1 MEKKITKKKKIIKD
15 KIYQIL
21 EKYKNSNKTP
31 FDLITLV
38 TDIKNVFEIY
48 KPKYNLSFLFTE
60 IISEIVGF
68 VTEIES
74 QKEKM
79 MQNSTIK
86 VITEYMLS
94 YLNDIEREI
103 INSST
108 SKLKL
113 HEKIRRMINEYLNA
127 NYFKKILVVTMV
139 DDIIES
145 VYGDEYT
152 LSKYIYEQLKE
163 IVSNISDLEKFMMI
177 YQGIIDG
184 SDISDFKI
192 SYRKALIEKNYV
204 NDLLCDMWVKLKEI
218 IGEESCLKIRNSL
231 SLFKSKKI
239 AYNEEVVNPIIYA
252 LRDSKEYITEEF
264 KKIEINGKIYYG
276 ASIYTLEDDTT
287 KFERFI
293 SKLRSCG
300 YNEEANILNGY
311 LINSIA
317 LLTEK
322 AVYDKFSRLNSEL
335 FEELVLLNKN
345 KYAQTCIGHII
356 LGNPT
361 DNIFNS
367 DGSLNFIVSM
377 VMKSIYKMGEVLL
390 TNDFEFQEFQKE
402 MLITL
407 QQMSKLRDIETANHQ
422 DRVTIYTKILAEA
435 LKKKKEEGEL
445 EKIIIKNNI
454 FTDTDYYIIDKEY
467 IRDLLYSASLHD
479 LGKVGIDDD
488 ILKSTKKLTP
498 EEYEVMK
505 NHTIYGQQRL
515 NSIVKMSRKKSF
527 LVLAAALAENHHER
541 WDGTGYP
548 NGKKGF
554 EIPLS
559 ARILAIADVY
569 DALRRERP
577 YKKSLSHEEAMDI
590 IIKDK
595 GKHFD
600 PVLVDIF
607 VENNLS
613 FNEAFITN
621 KNNN

>member
-1 MEKKITKKKKIIKD
+1 MEKKKKIIKD
-15 KIYQIL
+15 KICQVTQH
-21 EKYKNSNKTP
+21 YKSSNKTY
-31 FDLITLV
+31 FDIMNTLK
-38 TDIKNVFEIY
+38 DLKNIFEIY
-48 KPKYNLSFLFTE
+48 KPKYNLSYIFNELMSD
-60 IISEIVGF
+60 IIGF

-113 HEKIRRMINEYLNA
+113 HEKIKRMINEYLNA
-127 NYFKKILVVTMV
+127 NYFKKILVITIV
-139 DDIIES
+139 DDVIES

-152 LSKYIYEQLKE
+152 LSKYIYSQILPLVKNKNE
-163 IVSNISDLEKFMMI
+163 IEKFMMI
-177 YQGIIDG
+177 YQGIIDT
-184 SDISDFKI
+184 SDLPDFKI
-192 SYRKALIEKNYV
+192 SYRKALIEKYYM
-204 NDLLCDMWVKLKEI
+204 NDLLCDMWIKLNSLV
-218 IGEESCLKIRNSL
+218 GEENSLKIRNSL
-231 SLFKSKKI
+231 SFFKSKKM

-252 LRDSKEYITEEF
+252 LKDSNEYITEEF

-293 SKLRSCG
+293 SKLINCG
-300 YNEEANILNGY
+300 YTEEANMLSGY
-311 LINSIA
+311 LINNIA

-322 AVYDKFSRLNSEL
+322 AINDKFNKLNTEL
-335 FEELVLLNKN
+335 FEELLLLNKN
-345 KYAQTCIGHII
+345 KYSKTCIGHII
-356 LGNPT
+356 LGEPT
-361 DNIFNS
+361 DNIFNP
-367 DGSLNFIVSM
+367 DGSLNFIISM

-402 MLITL
+402 MVITL

-422 DRVTIYTKILAEA
+422 DRVTIYTKILANA
-435 LKKKKEEGEL
+435 LRKKKEEGEL
-445 EKIIIKNNI
+445 ENLIIKNEI
-454 FTDTDYYIIDKEY
+454 VGDTDYYIIDKEY

-488 ILKSTKKLTP
+488 ILKSSKKLTP
-498 EEYEVMK
+498 QEYEIMK

-515 NSIVKMSRKKSF
+515 NSIVKMSRKRSF
-527 LVLAAALAENHHER
+527 LILAAALAENHHEK

-548 NGKKGF
+548 NGKKAF

-569 DALRRERP
+569 DALRRERS
-577 YKKSLSHEEAMDI
+577 YKKPFSHEEAIKI
-590 IIKDK
+590 ILEDK
-595 GKHFD
+595 KKHFD

-607 VENNLS
+607 IENNEL
-613 FNEAFITN
+613 FNEAFLTN
-621 KNNN
+621 KDNFTN